1 VLSALVAVLLGALAW
16 WLMTGPGGRGPAS
29 PGGTPA
35 AARPLS
41 AAEEAQYQV
50 TRVRVVARPRGVD
63 VRWSPPSRTV
73 GVAAFIVVAELGG
86 EAQQEDTVGSAGHR
100 AVFAGLRPGR
110 RYCFVV
116 GTVVELADGQAG
128 TATTPRVCRLTR

>member
-1 VLSALVAVLLGALAW
+1 
-16 WLMTGPGGRGPAS
+16 
-29 PGGTPA
+29 
-35 AARPLS
+35 
-41 AAEEAQYQV
+41 
-50 TRVRVVARPRGVD
+50 VD

-86 EAQQEDTVGSAGHR
+86 EAQQEDTVGSAGHG
-100 AVFAGLRPGR
+100 AVFGGLRPGR

-128 TATTPRVCRLTR
+128 TATTSRVCRLTQ